1 MMFVY
6 VVKATACITRGMED
20 FMRPEFNNIGID
32 YDKLME
38 RFMKNESLVIRF
50 LKKFMEDQ
58 TFAHLQ
64 SSYKACD
71 GQDYEALINDVH
83 ALKGLSAN
91 LSMLRLYDLTN
102 EWLHDLRNENYG
114 TSEILYQQCLQE
126 YTKII
131 QGLKEIFG
139 V

>member
-1 MMFVY
+1 
-6 VVKATACITRGMED
+6 MED
-20 FMRPEFNNIGID
+20 FMKPEFNNIGID

-38 RFMKNESLVIRF
+38 RFMKNESLVINF
-50 LKKFMEDQ
+50 LKKFLEDQ
-58 TFAHLQ
+58 TFAHVQ

-71 GQDYEALINDVH
+71 GQNYEALINDIH

-91 LSMLRLYDLTN
+91 LSMPRLYYLTN
-102 EWLHDLRNENYG
+102 EWLHDLRNDDFE
-114 TSEILYQQCLQE
+114 TSEVLYQQCLRE

-131 QGLKEIFG
+131 QGLNKIFG